1 MISLTSQL
9 HKIFTELDQKVYP
22 KIGLLLDDSV
32 MFCLENE
39 NVEFISDLS
48 EKSISNIPN

>member
-1 MISLTSQL
+1 MVNLTSKL

-39 NVEFISDLS
+39 DVEFISDFSKRSLTAD
-48 EKSISNIPN
+48 

>member
-9 HKIFTELDQKVYP
+9 HKIFTELDQIVYP

-39 NVEFISDLS
+39 MSNLS
-48 EKSISNIPN
+48 QIYLK